1 MPSTVCHLRYANYG
15 TPIKVR
21 QLRYAIYGSVIPRFG
36 CEGGYDFRLAIGGRE
51 GEGLRRKGRE
61 GEGGCTGKGVYTYSS
76 VIDGR
81 TN

>member
-51 GEGLRRKGRE
+51 GGGEEEGAGR
-61 GEGGCTGKGVYTYSS
+61 GGGVYWE
-76 VIDGR
+76 GR
-81 TN
+81 VYVELGY